1 MFKKISLFSA
11 LNLCQQEHIM
21 ENANYD
27 TIYGRRKFLS
37 SVTSLVGTSMA
48 MALPGVSYAESLGQ
62 TFTVS
67 QVIDI
72 IIKEIPGAPFSTT
85 VDQLR
90 SGSMD
95 QEVKGIVTTMFPTI
109 EVIERT
115 AKAGANFI
123 IAHETPFYNN
133 QDETNWLQDDDAYRY
148 KVELL
153 NKHKIAL
160 WRFHD
165 YWHAHKPD
173 GIIMGNLIK
182 LGWEKYYDA
191 NKPRLLTLPSPMSL
205 KVIAVRVKE
214 RLGIS
219 TVRVVGNVDQDCST
233 LYLAFGFMDSK
244 RQIAAIQDYKPD
256 LILSGETREWETVER
271 IRDGLRMGQKTSL
284 LVLSHSVSEE
294 AGMEYAA
301 KWLQLKLSGLNI
313 THIASTNPFTFL

>member
-1 MFKKISLFSA
+1 MNTDHDTFS
-11 LNLCQQEHIM
+11 
-21 ENANYD
+21 
-27 TIYGRRKFLS
+27 GRRQFLS
-37 SVTSLVGTSMA
+37 SVSGLVGTSVLMT
-48 MALPGVSYAESLGQ
+48 LPGLSRAGGLLE
-62 TFTVS
+62 TFTVK

-72 IIKEIPGAPFSTT
+72 ILKEIPNAPFPKT

-90 SGSMD
+90 SGSME
-95 QEVKGIVTTMFPTI
+95 QEVTGIVTTMFPTI

-133 QDETNWLQDDDAYRY
+133 QDETDWLQQDDAYRY
-148 KVELL
+148 KIGLL
-153 NKHKIAL
+153 DKYKIAI

-165 YWHAHKPD
+165 YWHSHKPD

-182 LGWEKYYDA
+182 LGWEKYFDA
-191 NKPRLLTLPSPMSL
+191 NTPRLLTLPTAMSL
-205 KVIAVRVKE
+205 KSIVSLAKE
-214 RLGIS
+214 RLGIPS
-219 TVRVVGNVDQDCST
+219 VRVIGNLKQDCKT
-233 LYLAFGFMDSK
+233 IYMAFGYMDS
-244 RQIAAIQDYKPD
+244 RMQIAAIQQYKPD

-271 IRDGLRMGQKTSL
+271 VRDGQLMGQKTAL

-301 KWLQLKLSGLNI
+301 KWLQPKVPGVKI

>member
-1 MFKKISLFSA
+1 MKHTDYA
-11 LNLCQQEHIM
+11 D
-21 ENANYD
+21 YD
-27 TIYGRRKFLS
+27 TLSGRRQFLS
-37 SVTSLVGTSMA
+37 SVSGLVGTSILMT
-48 MALPGVSYAESLGQ
+48 LPGQSRAGGLLE
-62 TFTVS
+62 TFTVK

-72 IIKEIPGAPFSTT
+72 ILKEIPNAPFPKT

-90 SGSMD
+90 SGSME
-95 QEVKGIVTTMFPTI
+95 QEVTGIVTTMFPTI

-133 QDETNWLQDDDAYRY
+133 QDETDWLQQDDAYRY
-148 KVELL
+148 KIGLL
-153 NKHKIAL
+153 DKYKIAI

-165 YWHAHKPD
+165 YWHSHKPD

-182 LGWEKYYDA
+182 LGWEKYFDA
-191 NKPRLLTLPSPMSL
+191 NTPRLLTLPTAQSL
-205 KVIAVRVKE
+205 KSIVSLAKE
-214 RLGIS
+214 RLGIPS
-219 TVRVVGNVDQDCST
+219 VRVIGNLKQECKT
-233 LYLAFGFMDSK
+233 IYMAFGYMDS
-244 RQIAAIQDYKPD
+244 RMQIAAIQQYKPD

-271 IRDGLRMGQKTSL
+271 VRDGQLMGQKTAL

-301 KWLQLKLSGLNI
+301 KWLQPKVPGVKI